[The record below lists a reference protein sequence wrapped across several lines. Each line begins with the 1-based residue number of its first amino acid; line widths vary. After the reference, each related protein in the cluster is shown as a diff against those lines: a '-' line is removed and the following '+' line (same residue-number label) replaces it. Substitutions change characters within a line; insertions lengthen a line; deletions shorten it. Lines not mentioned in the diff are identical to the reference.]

1 MTVLRAIVFYLVLFA
16 CTVPSSEAQTVYITK
31 TGSKYHRTSCQYL
44 RKSKFAVTMKEA
56 VERGYEA
63 CSVCEPGSLPAE
75 KKNTQSVD
83 PKSVD
88 PNTTKQQP
96 APKKA
101 TPSDTQQVKSQQC
114 SAITKA
120 GTRCKR
126 MTTDPSGKCY
136 QHK

>member
-1 MTVLRAIVFYLVLFA
+1 MKALRAIVFYLVLVA
-16 CTVPSSEAQTVYITK
+16 CTAPSSEAQTVYITK
-31 TGSKYHRTSCQYL
+31 TGTKYHRASCQYL
-44 RKSKFAVTMKEA
+44 RKSQFAITMKEA
-56 VERGYEA
+56 VDRGYQP

-75 KKNTQSVD
+75 KKSTQGAD
-83 PKSVD
+83 PKSAD

-96 APKKA
+96 TPKKT
-101 TPSDTQQVKSQQC
+101 TPADTQQVKSQQC